1 MFQIRLKELREVRK
15 LSQAKLADALGV
27 RQSTVAMWENGKN
40 KPEFDTLTR
49 IADFFNVS
57 VDDLLNKTETK
68 KAPVESDKGDR
79 PAMERE
85 FIDLL
90 STLNPESVAE
100 LKSFMSLSPEQR
112 KAVLALVK
120 ATGNKE

>member
-57 VDDLLNKTETK
+57 VDDLVGKIETK
-68 KAPVESDKGDR
+68 KAPVESDKGDL

-85 FIDLL
+85 FIELFELL
-90 STLNPESVAE
+90 PAEKRKTIVAVM
-100 LKSFMSLSPEQR
+100 KSLLTNE
-112 KAVLALVK
+112 
-120 ATGNKE
+120 E